1 MRHKGLHHDVNQTDV
16 NQSTL
21 TICYTSSYYHS
32 LTISLSSLCQVSF
45 YIVESQAS
53 NHAVREAACACI
65 AELGTKVSPE
75 RLRTRIGSLVGAL
88 LDCFKD
94 DSWPVRDGELLRYD
108 KKSIE

>member
-1 MRHKGLHHDVNQTDV
+1 MRHKGLHHDV

-32 LTISLSSLCQVSF
+32 LTISLSSLYQVSF

-75 RLRTRIGSLVGAL
+75 RLRTHIGSLVGAL